1 MYVGRLNV
9 KGPGGELV
17 CQHCAVADRPF
28 SRLRGLMGRR
38 GLAPGE
44 GLLLKPTPSIHTCFM
59 RFPID
64 AVFLDADLR
73 VLDVKPHLRP
83 WRFAGRRHARA
94 VLELRGGEA
103 QRLRLRAGAVLEL
116 DRRRTAIMEADAVDI
131 QRIDVGDD
139 DLRLGSGRA
148 DAPAWTPVLP
158 RMRARWA
165 RPGASGPPPSRS
177 GARSRAPRSCA
188 SARRPRGSLPPRC
201 WRCSASSR

>member
-1 MYVGRLNV
+1 MYVGRLKV

-44 GLLLKPTPSIHTCFM
+44 GLMLRPTPSIHTCFM

-83 WRFAGRRHARA
+83 WRFAGRRHTRA
-94 VLELRGGEA
+94 VLELPGGEA

-116 DRRRTAIMEADAVDI
+116 
-131 QRIDVGDD
+131 
-139 DLRLGSGRA
+139 
-148 DAPAWTPVLP
+148 
-158 RMRARWA
+158 
-165 RPGASGPPPSRS
+165 
-177 GARSRAPRSCA
+177 APREDGHDG
-188 SARRPRGSLPPRC
+188 R
-201 WRCSASSR
+201 